1 MLTGLF
7 LYMAMFSISLGP
19 VVWLYIPEVVQPKI
33 IPFTTAMN
41 WTSAALVI
49 FLFPVVTNE
58 VFA

>member
-1 MLTGLF
+1 MLAGLF

-19 VVWLYIPEVVQPKI
+19 VVWLYIPEVIQPKI

-49 FLFPVVTNE
+49 FLFPVVTN
-58 VFA
+58 